1 MLCYSRRQQNIH
13 RRFKDDR
20 AELTC
25 SDCATSFAP
34 SAPIWLPAQVSVC
47 VRRPMAATARIRRAT
62 HHNAN
67 SAFAQTRA
75 FIMHSGISCVITTIY
90 TPCASCSSLT
100 PPRHPEAF
108 NVWKP
113 LAAIRGLHTVA
124 QRPPR
129 RLRSTTNASLLK
141 HSVYYLLAARH
152 LMCHMHMQQN
162 APPIGRGPQVI
173 LPDNDACLNTTC
185 TFGNAIQ
192 STQAWGN
199 KCAPA
204 LVVTFQKDAVE
215 NRPLPATCDFVQ
227 PAGLPF
233 RVVMVFNGNSLRRTT
248 QHAHKHGC
256 KQNKNAPIKRATP
269 DSPMTLQKN
278 R

>member
-13 RRFKDDR
+13 CRFKDDR

-25 SDCATSFAP
+25 SDCAISFAP

-62 HHNAN
+62 HHNAH

-75 FIMHSGISCVITTIY
+75 FIMHSGISCVMTTIY

-108 NVWKP
+108 NVWRP
-113 LAAIRGLHTVA
+113 PAATGGLHTVA

-141 HSVYYLLAARH
+141 HSVYYLLAARP

-173 LPDNDACLNTTC
+173 LPDNHACPNTTC

-192 STQAWGN
+192 STQAWGGSALRHLWSHSRRMLLKIGRCQPHVILFNLRAYLSVWSWFSTGIAFAVPHSTPTSTGVN
-199 KCAPA
+199 K
-204 LVVTFQKDAVE
+204 TKM
-215 NRPLPATCDFVQ
+215 LP
-227 PAGLPF
+227 
-233 RVVMVFNGNSLRRTT
+233 
-248 QHAHKHGC
+248 
-256 KQNKNAPIKRATP
+256 
-269 DSPMTLQKN
+269 
-278 R
+278 